1 MKLLVDKNLSW
12 RVALRLRDAFPA
24 SAHVRAF
31 GPDTMSDEDI
41 AQVAVRDDFV
51 VATKD
56 VDLVNLCE
64 KYPTLR
70 VVRLEIGNT
79 PVAVPV
85 DLLRR
90 SAALLEERFSDDA
103 AGFIILR

>member
-12 RVALRLRDAFPA
+12 RVALRLRDTFPA

-31 GPDTMSDEDI
+31 GADTMSDDDI
-41 AQVAVRDDFV
+41 AQVAIRDRYV

-56 VDLVNLCE
+56 VDLVKLCG

-70 VVRLEIGNT
+70 VARLEIGNT
-79 PVAVPV
+79 PVAVAV
-85 DLLRR
+85 ELLRR
-90 SAALLEERFSDDA
+90 SAGLLEERFANDA